1 MVTKAAAKK
10 SRWAALK
17 AEALKDYAPTPPYL
31 FDAVDPPI
39 EIKAPDSIEQT
50 LALASLLDSS
60 GAISER
66 DFKSLLET
74 ICGKAFPAVW
84 KVLADEP
91 AGVLMPFIDDLNAH
105 FRAAPDEEEDVE
117 SVPGKG

>member
-1 MVTKAAAKK
+1 MVTKAAPKK
-10 SRWAALK
+10 SRWATLK
-17 AEALKDYAPTPPYL
+17 AEALKDYDPTPPYL
-31 FDAVDPPI
+31 FDAVEPPI

-50 LALASLLDSS
+50 LALASLLDNS

-84 KVLADEP
+84 AVLADEP
-91 AGVLMPFIDDLNAH
+91 VGVLMPFINDLNAH
-105 FRAAPDEEEDVE
+105 FRAAPDDTEG
-117 SVPGKG
+117 VPGKE